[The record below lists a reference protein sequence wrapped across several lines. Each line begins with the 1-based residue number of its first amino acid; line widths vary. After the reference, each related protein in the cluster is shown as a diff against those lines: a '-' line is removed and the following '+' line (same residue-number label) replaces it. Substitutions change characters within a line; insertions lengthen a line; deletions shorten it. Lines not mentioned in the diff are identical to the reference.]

1 MRKCALEAAQA
12 ARYTAHGHAHCP
24 SSSRQLQRCRC
35 SCSCRCRCC
44 SSCRCRCR
52 RRTLLYFERRRNQ
65 AKLSVWPPLLLLLL
79 LLRSLFPFFR
89 FFICHNSSSS
99 SSRQRRPK
107 KGSSFSTRCTF
118 HGKHR
123 RRFHY
128 ISFHSFIPL
137 PAARCWLLLARCLH
151 SFRTRRFNSTFD
163 FVSLYLQVA
172 VRL

>member
-1 MRKCALEAAQA
+1 MKRHKPHATQPMATP
-12 ARYTAHGHAHCP
+12 TAHLLAG
-24 SSSRQLQRCRC
+24 
-35 SCSCRCRCC
+35 SCNVVAAVAVAAAATAAAAAVVAVVVGG
-44 SSCRCRCR
+44 
-52 RRTLLYFERRRNQ
+52 RTLLYFERRRNQ

-79 LLRSLFPFFR
+79 VLLLRSLFPFFR
-89 FFICHNSSSS
+89 FFICHNSSGSS
-99 SSRQRRPK
+99 SGQRRSK

-118 HGKHR
+118 HGEHR

-137 PAARCWLLLARCLH
+137 AAARCWLLLARCLH

-163 FVSLYLQVA
+163 SVSLYLQVA

>member
-1 MRKCALEAAQA
+1 MHLKRHKPHATQPMATP
-12 ARYTAHGHAHCP
+12 TAHLLVG
-24 SSSRQLQRCRC
+24 
-35 SCSCRCRCC
+35 SCNVVAAVAVAAAAAAAAVVAVVVGG
-44 SSCRCRCR
+44 
-52 RRTLLYFERRRNQ
+52 RTLLYFERRRNQ

-137 PAARCWLLLARCLH
+137 PAARCWFLLARCLH

-163 FVSLYLQVA
+163 SVSLYLQVA

>member
-1 MRKCALEAAQA
+1 MHLKRHKPHATQPMATP
-12 ARYTAHGHAHCP
+12 TAHLLAG
-24 SSSRQLQRCRC
+24 
-35 SCSCRCRCC
+35 SCNVVAAVAVAAAAAAAAVVAVVVGG
-44 SSCRCRCR
+44 
-52 RRTLLYFERRRNQ
+52 RTLLYFERRRNQ

-79 LLRSLFPFFR
+79 LLLRSLFPFFR
-89 FFICHNSSSS
+89 FFICHNSSSG

-118 HGKHR
+118 HGEHR

-137 PAARCWLLLARCLH
+137 PAARCWLLVARCLH

-163 FVSLYLQVA
+163 SVSLYLQVA

>member
-1 MRKCALEAAQA
+1 MKRHKPHATQPMATP
-12 ARYTAHGHAHCP
+12 TAHLLAG
-24 SSSRQLQRCRC
+24 
-35 SCSCRCRCC
+35 SCNVVAAVAVAAAAAAAAAAVVAVVVGG
-44 SSCRCRCR
+44 
-52 RRTLLYFERRRNQ
+52 RTLLYFERRRNQ

-79 LLRSLFPFFR
+79 LLLLRSLFPFFR
-89 FFICHNSSSS
+89 FFICHNSSS

-118 HGKHR
+118 HGEHR

-137 PAARCWLLLARCLH
+137 AAARCWLLVARCLH

-163 FVSLYLQVA
+163 SVSLYLQVA

>member
-1 MRKCALEAAQA
+1 MHLKRHKPHATQPMATPTTHLLAGSCNVVAAVAVA
-12 ARYTAHGHAHCP
+12 AAAADAAAAVVAVVVGG
-24 SSSRQLQRCRC
+24 
-35 SCSCRCRCC
+35 
-44 SSCRCRCR
+44 
-52 RRTLLYFERRRNQ
+52 RTLLYFERRRNQ

-79 LLRSLFPFFR
+79 LLLLLRSLFPFFR
-89 FFICHNSSSS
+89 FFICHNSS

-118 HGKHR
+118 HGEHR

-137 PAARCWLLLARCLH
+137 AAARCLH

-163 FVSLYLQVA
+163 SVSLYLQVA